1 MGCILGKGH
10 VIQTIGMSEITR
22 FVTTSLL
29 NSFARHDGAVP
40 NRRRVP
46 AGWSGVPCQVTLTQL
61 LPAPRRGCSPPC
73 QDETFI

>member
-10 VIQTIGMSEITR
+10 VIQTIGMSEIIR

-29 NSFARHDGAVP
+29 NSFARRGGAVP

-46 AGWSGVPCQVTLTQL
+46 AGRSGVPCQVTLTPL
-61 LPAPRRGCSPPC
+61 SPLPAGPG
-73 QDETFI
+73 